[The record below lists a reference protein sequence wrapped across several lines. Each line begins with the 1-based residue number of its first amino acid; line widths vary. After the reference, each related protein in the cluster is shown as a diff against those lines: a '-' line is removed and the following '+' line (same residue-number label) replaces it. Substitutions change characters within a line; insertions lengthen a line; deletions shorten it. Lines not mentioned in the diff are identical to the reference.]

1 MNEKCVLLTGA
12 SGSMGHE
19 AFLELRRR
27 KDRYRTRLLLRPSK
41 ANKKLFAPYLNEED
55 SRWLDIVW
63 GDLTNPEDVER
74 SVEGIDFVL
83 HPAAVIPPYADHH
96 PEAARAVNL
105 EGTRH
110 LLEAVAR
117 QPDGADRI
125 GFVNVSTVA
134 SYGHRLPPIETIRVG
149 DPIRPNPFDY
159 YALTKAAAE
168 RLVAE
173 SGLKRWVSLRQTF
186 IVFPNLLTLLDP
198 ILFLQP
204 LEQRMEFITSRDA
217 GYGLVQCLE
226 TGDDFWG
233 DFYNMSGGPQ
243 CRTVFHE
250 FLDRIFRIFNV
261 GDYRKIFERNW
272 FALHGAHVGYFED
285 SHELD
290 AHLGHFRDSYEDYCE
305 SVEREAA
312 AWMKWGG
319 RIAPTFLLRILAR
332 TLAEPLRWVKN
343 NDEEK
348 LNAFFGSR
356 ENWEAIPG
364 WESDR

>member
-1 MNEKCVLLTGA
+1 M
-12 SGSMGHE
+12 
-19 AFLELRRR
+19 
-27 KDRYRTRLLLRPSK
+27 
-41 ANKKLFAPYLNEED
+41 
-55 SRWLDIVW
+55 
-63 GDLTNPEDVER
+63 
-74 SVEGIDFVL
+74 
-83 HPAAVIPPYADHH
+83 
-96 PEAARAVNL
+96 NL

-110 LLEAVAR
+110 LLDAITR
-117 QPDGADRI
+117 QPDGRERI

-159 YALTKAAAE
+159 YAVTKAAAE

-173 SGLKRWVSLRQTF
+173 SGLKRWASLRQTF

-217 GYGLVQCLE
+217 GYGLVQCVE
-226 TGDDFWG
+226 AREDFWG
-233 DFYNMSGGPQ
+233 DFYNMSGGPE

-261 GDYRKIFERNW
+261 GDYREIFERNW

-285 SHELD
+285 SHVLNE
-290 AHLGHFRDSYEDYCE
+290 HLGHFRDDYQDYCE

-319 RIAPTFLLRILAR
+319 RLAPNFLRRVLAR

-348 LNAFFGSR
+348 LKAFFGSR
-356 ENWEAIPG
+356 EAWEAIPD
-364 WESDR
+364 WEADA

>member
-134 SYGHRLPPIETIRVG
+134 S
-149 DPIRPNPFDY
+149 
-159 YALTKAAAE
+159 
-168 RLVAE
+168 
-173 SGLKRWVSLRQTF
+173 
-186 IVFPNLLTLLDP
+186 
-198 ILFLQP
+198 
-204 LEQRMEFITSRDA
+204 
-217 GYGLVQCLE
+217 
-226 TGDDFWG
+226 
-233 DFYNMSGGPQ
+233 
-243 CRTVFHE
+243 
-250 FLDRIFRIFNV
+250 
-261 GDYRKIFERNW
+261 
-272 FALHGAHVGYFED
+272 
-285 SHELD
+285 
-290 AHLGHFRDSYEDYCE
+290 
-305 SVEREAA
+305 
-312 AWMKWGG
+312 
-319 RIAPTFLLRILAR
+319 
-332 TLAEPLRWVKN
+332 
-343 NDEEK
+343 
-348 LNAFFGSR
+348 
-356 ENWEAIPG
+356 
-364 WESDR
+364 